1 MQDIYVDN
9 LITGADN
16 EDEAIRLY
24 TDTKAKFNDI
34 SMNIRCWK
42 SNSMI
47 MNSTIPKDD
56 QLEKTTVKVLGLQ
69 WHTETDQ
76 LKVPTDKFNNTVQAT
91 TIREVLATIASL
103 YDPLGLL
110 SPTTIKMRLFLQD
123 LWTKDKDWDDEL
135 DEEDKA
141 TWNQIIKD
149 LDELSNITVPR
160 FIGNEDM
167 QLIAF
172 CDASK
177 DAYAAAV
184 YLKTSYQGKTQ
195 TNLIFSKSRVA
206 SKKKMSIPRLE
217 LLAALIATRSVKFVS
232 KELGITDT
240 EKIIFTD
247 SQCVLNW
254 IKSKKPL
261 SVFVRNRIQEIND
274 ADGIEFRY
282 VNTREN
288 PADIPSRG
296 INSQELKTNDLWWR
310 GPSWLKEDSDS
321 WPTWNVQPLDQEV
334 LENIKAEI
342 KGPKALYETSVIAQ
356 VKEEIKSP
364 FGIDENKFSS
374 FSKLLRVTVYTNR
387 FIQRVQKK

>member
-1 MQDIYVDN
+1 MKKYDAIIKEQLEKNMIEPLNEDSEEGQVKHYIPHHVVIKPDSETTKLRIVYDASAKSKKSNSSLNDCLYRGPVIMEDLCGLLMRFRIKKIGIIADVEKAFLQVAIQPKERDVTRFIWLKDITRPPTQDNLQIYRFARVPFGIICSPFLLGATIKHHLEETQKSSQADRSNRNIMQDIYVDN

-16 EDEAIRLY
+16 EEEAIRLY
-24 TDTKAKFNDI
+24 TDTKTKFKDI

-47 MNSTIPKDD
+47 MNSSIPKDD

-141 TWNQIIKD
+141 TWKQIIKD

-184 YLKTSYQGKTQ
+184 
-195 TNLIFSKSRVA
+195 
-206 SKKKMSIPRLE
+206 
-217 LLAALIATRSVKFVS
+217 
-232 KELGITDT
+232 
-240 EKIIFTD
+240 
-247 SQCVLNW
+247 
-254 IKSKKPL
+254 
-261 SVFVRNRIQEIND
+261 
-274 ADGIEFRY
+274 
-282 VNTREN
+282 
-288 PADIPSRG
+288 
-296 INSQELKTNDLWWR
+296 
-310 GPSWLKEDSDS
+310 
-321 WPTWNVQPLDQEV
+321 
-334 LENIKAEI
+334 
-342 KGPKALYETSVIAQ
+342 
-356 VKEEIKSP
+356 
-364 FGIDENKFSS
+364 
-374 FSKLLRVTVYTNR
+374 
-387 FIQRVQKK
+387 